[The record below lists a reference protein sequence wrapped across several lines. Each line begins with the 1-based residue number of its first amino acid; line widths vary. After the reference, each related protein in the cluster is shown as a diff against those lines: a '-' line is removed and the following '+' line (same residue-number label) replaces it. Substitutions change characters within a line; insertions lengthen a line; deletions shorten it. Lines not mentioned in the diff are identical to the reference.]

1 MEVQA
6 PGHVPADRIVQFDY
20 FADPGIADDPR
31 ANALRLR
38 GGPGLVYTLNN
49 GGHWIATTAAVM
61 NDMLAQP
68 EVFSS
73 FPYLIPK
80 QVSSPTPRPFAEID
94 APDHGKYRALLA
106 PLTNPKLIAGFEA
119 DVRNLMVELIEAVY
133 AKGGCEFHV
142 EIGQKFPIFI
152 IMKLLGLP
160 PQDRDML
167 IDLTDKVI
175 NAADPEVRRKA
186 RDQSEAYV
194 SRKVAERRG
203 SAGDDL
209 ISAIVNGQIDGRAV
223 TDAEA
228 IAMVTNLVHGGLDTV
243 RANMTFMAH
252 FLATH
257 DDHRRQLA
265 RDPSLIPN
273 AVDELLRWL
282 SLPSLARCVK
292 RDIEFHGVHL
302 KAGDQILMPFVLGSC
317 DEAVHQNALLVDFT
331 RGDTKSLTF
340 SGGPHFCPG
349 RAIARLELRIFLEEW
364 MRRIPEFRLATGSR
378 AVGTGGV
385 VAGLRNVQL
394 RWDVQR

>member
-1 MEVQA
+1 MET
-6 PGHVPADRIVQFDY
+6 HVPDHVPSDRIVQFDY
-20 FADPGIADDPR
+20 FADPGIATDPR
-31 ANALRLR
+31 GNALRLR
-38 GGPGLVYTLNN
+38 GGPSLVYTPSY

-61 NDMLAQP
+61 NQMLAQP
-68 EVFSS
+68 EIFSS

-94 APDHGKYRALLA
+94 PPNHGKYRALLA
-106 PLTNPKLIAGFEA
+106 PLTNPKTIAGFESEA
-119 DVRNLMVELIEAVY
+119 RNLMIELIEGVHP
-133 AKGGCEFHV
+133 KGGCEFHV

-160 PQDRDML
+160 LCDRDML

-175 NAADPEVRRKA
+175 NAADPAVRRSA

-194 SRKVAERRG
+194 TEKVQERRG
-203 SAGDDL
+203 GAGEDL
-209 ISAIVNGQIDGRAV
+209 ITAIVNGAIDQRAV
-223 TDAEA
+223 SDDEA

-243 RANMTFMAH
+243 RANMTFIAH

-257 DDHRRQLA
+257 VEHRRQLA
-265 RDPSLIPN
+265 IDPGLIPN

-292 RDIEFHGVHL
+292 RDIEFCGVQL

-317 DEAVHQNALLVDFT
+317 DEQVHRNALAVDFA
-331 RGDTKSLTF
+331 RKDTKSLTF
-340 SGGPHFCPG
+340 GGGAHFCPG

-364 MRRIPEFRLATGSR
+364 MKRIPEFTLAAESKP
-378 AVGTGGV
+378 VGTGGI

-394 RWDVQR
+394 KWEARR